1 MTQKSLTR
9 LFPCDTSMVVII
21 DDRADVWQWSANLL
35 KVIPCEARARACCR
49 ADARFLLSTVDFYVG
64 IGDINAAFLPKKSSL
79 EAHKPQ
85 TSSDDGPDSPP
96 YESLASTPSS
106 SSENGTTMS
115 EVHEAASKAK
125 AAEDTL
131 RHQVADRPLQ
141 QAQDK
146 IEAQHAKE
154 LENGLEVQL
163 EATQSSTATQE
174 EAVLKEDDRE
184 LDRLFEVR
192 GAGFRGLR

>member
-35 KVIPCEARARACCR
+35 KVIPCERRACSSCR
-49 ADARFLLSTVDFYVG
+49 ADSCFGCLTVDFYVG

-85 TSSDDGPDSPP
+85 ASLDDGPDSPP

-106 SSENGTTMS
+106 SENGATVS
-115 EVHEAASKAK
+115 EVHEAA
-125 AAEDTL
+125 
-131 RHQVADRPLQ
+131 
-141 QAQDK
+141 
-146 IEAQHAKE
+146 
-154 LENGLEVQL
+154 
-163 EATQSSTATQE
+163 
-174 EAVLKEDDRE
+174 
-184 LDRLFEVR
+184 
-192 GAGFRGLR
+192 